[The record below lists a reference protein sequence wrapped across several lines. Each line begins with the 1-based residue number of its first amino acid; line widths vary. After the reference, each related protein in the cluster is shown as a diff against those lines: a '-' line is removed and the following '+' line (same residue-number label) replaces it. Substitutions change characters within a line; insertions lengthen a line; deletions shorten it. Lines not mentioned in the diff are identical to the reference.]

1 MRNTRQDLESEQDAS
16 SSVAALADQDLSQLL
31 TAAHALAALLR
42 TQADKPT
49 EVLELAAQLERTT
62 NRALSVLQQAR
73 HLSHQLHHKHSLI
86 HLPPL
91 AQGALQTLQKIAGPQ
106 IQITL
111 KDAPKLPPVLSTS
124 QDLLLLLLL
133 LGLRSIEAIQPNP
146 GTVSI
151 LIEPVHFTS
160 EDSQRLPGTQPG
172 PYTRIV
178 IRDTGSTLETELV
191 QRSLSPLP
199 NNSIEPNPVGTILH
213 TIQNLISTHEGT
225 LEIDCGDEGGTV
237 TQVYLPAHEPKGL
250 ANIIP
255 PGIPTGSGEPVLFV
269 DDDPDLAQAASHLLP
284 LLGYTPIVYTNP
296 DDALNALS
304 QNPRLCAVA
313 IVDLNMPQLT
323 GIDLATQI
331 LEINPSIP
339 VYVVTG
345 MRGDWTPEMARN
357 LGIRG
362 VLHKP
367 LTPAMWCLTLNEAL
381 QSSAPAH

>member
-1 MRNTRQDLESEQDAS
+1 MRNAHQDLESEQDAS

-31 TAAHALAALLR
+31 TAAQALAVHLR

-73 HLSHQLHHKHSLI
+73 HLSHQLHHKRSLI
-86 HLPPL
+86 HLSAL
-91 AQGALQTLQKIAGPQ
+91 AENAVQTLQKIAGTQ
-106 IQITL
+106 IAVCLQGSSNVP
-111 KDAPKLPPVLSTS
+111 AVLSTP

-133 LGLRSIEAIQPNP
+133 LGLRSIEAIRPNP

-178 IRDTGSTLETELV
+178 IRDTGSALETELV

-199 NNSIEPNPVGTILH
+199 NNSIDPAPVGAILH
-213 TIQNLISTHEGT
+213 AIQHLVSSHGGT
-225 LEIDCGDEGGTV
+225 LEVDCGDQGGTV

-255 PGIPTGSGEPVLFV
+255 PGIPTGSGQPVLFV

-284 LLGYTPIVYTNP
+284 LLGYSPLVYTSP
-296 DDALNALS
+296 DEAIKALTIDP
-304 QNPRLCAVA
+304 QLCQVA

-381 QSSAPAH
+381 QSSAPAL